1 MLENAAWDRKDV
13 GRRIATAQGA
23 LLVDPARAGE
33 LLESAGEALFDPE
46 YWRARAELVPADRG
60 RGAAWFVGPARQ
72 PWVLRH
78 YRRGGAVARLSSDR
92 YAWAGEA
99 RVRSFAEY
107 RLLALLHPRGLPL
120 PAPVGARYRRTG
132 LTYRCDLIT
141 QRIEAAQPMSALL
154 LAGTLRDTHWRAIGA
169 AVAALHG
176 AGADHPDLN
185 AHNVLIG
192 PDGAIRVIDF
202 DRGRLRKRGGARRP
216 AWAARNLDRLH
227 RSLAK
232 IAGES
237 AMRRVLPEQWALLEA
252 GYESH
257 APHP

>member
-1 MLENAAWDRKDV
+1 MLENAAWDMKDV

-23 LLVDPARAGE
+23 LLVDPARTGE
-33 LLESAGEALFDPE
+33 ILESAGESLFDPE
-46 YWRARAELVPADRG
+46 YWRVRGQLVAADRG

-78 YRRGGAVARLSSDR
+78 YRRGGAVARVSSDR

-107 RLLALLHPRGLPL
+107 RLLALLHARGLPV
-120 PAPVGARYRRTG
+120 PAPVGARYRRSG
-132 LTYRCDLIT
+132 LAYRCDLIT

-154 LAGTLRDTHWRAIGA
+154 LAGTLHDTHWRAIGA

-185 AHNVLIG
+185 AHNVLVG

-202 DRGRLRKRGGARRP
+202 DRGRLRKRGGAHQP

-252 GYESH
+252 GYESR

>member
-1 MLENAAWDRKDV
+1 MNDV

-23 LLVDPARAGE
+23 CLVDPTRTGE
-33 LLESAGEALFDPE
+33 LLDSAGESIFDPE

-60 RGAAWFVGPARQ
+60 RGASWFVGPARQ

-78 YRRGGAVARLSSDR
+78 YRRGGAIARVSSDR

-107 RLLALLHPRGLPL
+107 RLLALLHHRGLPV
-120 PAPVGARYRRTG
+120 PAPVGARYRRSG
-132 LTYRCDLIT
+132 LAYRCDLIT
-141 QRIEAAQPMSALL
+141 QRIAAAQPMSALL
-154 LAGTLRDTHWRAIGA
+154 LAGALSDTHWRAIGA

-185 AHNVLIG
+185 AHNVLIA

-202 DRGRLRKRGGARRP
+202 DRGRLRKPGGAREP
-216 AWAARNLDRLH
+216 AWASRNLDRLR

-232 IAGES
+232 VAGES
-237 AMRRVLPEQWALLEA
+237 AMRRVLPAQWAMLRA
-252 GYESH
+252 GYESRS
-257 APHP
+257 PRP